1 MKRVQ
6 NFAHKESL
14 WQPGDH
20 ILVAVSGGPDSMAL
34 LFLLTRIAKK
44 SGFTLAVAHVNYQL
58 RGEASNQEMFLVQTT
73 CADLDIPCYTLLYTG
88 NKKDEASLRDVR
100 YTFFTKTA
108 ARERCT
114 YIALGHHASDQA
126 ETLLLRLLRGS
137 GKTGLSAM
145 RPKDGLLIRP
155 LLATQKADLLALAQE
170 NSIPFFLDESNTSPE
185 YLRNRVRHELLPLMA
200 TYNPNIVELL
210 CTTAR
215 HLSEAE
221 LPLEMPQ
228 IKLLLPSLAV
238 LPTGYALTPAE
249 WQAFPRVWQTAL
261 LRALFTIRGLYPPT
275 QGLLTTLLT
284 VLQNPQKNGFTKEFS
299 RLKITQKNGT
309 LHLYFNEPLL

>member
-1 MKRVQ
+1 
-6 NFAHKESL
+6 
-14 WQPGDH
+14 
-20 ILVAVSGGPDSMAL
+20 MAL
-34 LFLLTRIAKK
+34 LFLLSRIAQKAD
-44 SGFTLAVAHVNYQL
+44 FTLAVAHVNYQL
-58 RGEASNQEMFLVQTT
+58 RGEASNQEMRLVQTT
-73 CADLDIPCYTLLYTG
+73 CADLCIPCYTLLYTG
-88 NKKDEASLRDVR
+88 SKKDEAGLRDVR

-108 ARERCT
+108 QQEHFTR
-114 YIALGHHASDQA
+114 IALGHHASDQA
-126 ETLLLRLLRGS
+126 ETLILRLLRGS

-145 RPKDGLLIRP
+145 HPKDGLLIRP

-170 NSIPFFLDESNTSPE
+170 NNIPFFLDESNTSPE

-228 IKLLLPSLAV
+228 LKLLLPSLVV
-238 LPTGYALTPAE
+238 LPTGYTLAPAE
-249 WQAFPRVWQTAL
+249 WQAFPLPWQKAL
-261 LRALFTIRGLYPPT
+261 LRALFTVRGLYPPT

-284 VLQNPQKNGFTKEFS
+284 ALQNSQKNGFVKEFS
-299 RLKITQKNGT
+299 RLKLTRKNGT
-309 LHLYFNEPLL
+309 LHLYFNEPLS